1 MPAGGLGSLEPEL
14 GMLGL
19 DVAQVNPSWGGNA
32 SCQPLCHW
40 QLSVEAVGGAA
51 SVSPVFGAS
60 PFLLTGLGW

>member
-1 MPAGGLGSLEPEL
+1 MPAGGPGSLEPVL

-32 SCQPLCHW
+32 PCQP
-40 QLSVEAVGGAA
+40 SVEAVGDAA